1 MPQEEIKME
10 EDRAANAVD
19 DDVDMDDDPNIKRR
33 GRGFDPRGGGA
44 ASEGVKTGNFESLDE
59 TADSGAR
66 AVKSVEGWVIVVTN
80 VHEEATEE
88 EVIDKFL
95 DYGSVRSCHLNLD
108 RRTGYVKGY
117 ALLEFAEQEEAQAAI
132 QACSEGLTL
141 LDQDLKADFAFVK
154 PSAGGAASAG
164 RGAGSRRAA
173 NRDRSRS
180 PGR

>member
-1 MPQEEIKME
+1 MADEVKME
-10 EDRAANAVD
+10 NTREADPVVD
-19 DDVDMDDDPNIKRR
+19 IDMDDDPDVKRR
-33 GRGFDPRGGGA
+33 GRGFDPRGNGP
-44 ASEGVKTGNFESLDE
+44 ASEGVKAGRFDVVDE
-59 TADSGAR
+59 TSDSGAR

-88 EVIDKFL
+88 DVMDKFL
-95 DYGSVRSCHLNLD
+95 DYGNVKSCHLNLD

-117 ALLEFAEQEEAQAAI
+117 ALLEFAEQDEAQAAI

-141 LDQDLKADFAFVK
+141 LDEELKADFAFVK
-154 PSAGGAASAG
+154 PPAGASAA
-164 RGAGSRRAA
+164 RGTGSRRTNA

>member
-1 MPQEEIKME
+1 MPEDEIKME
-10 EDRAANAVD
+10 DDRAADAV
-19 DDVDMDDDPNIKRR
+19 DDVDMDDDPNVKRR
-33 GRGFDPRGGGA
+33 GRGFDPRGSGA

-80 VHEEATEE
+80 IHEEATEE

-95 DYGSVRSCHLNLD
+95 DYGSVKSCHLNLD

-141 LDQDLKADFAFVK
+141 LDQDLRADFAFVK
-154 PSAGGAASAG
+154 PPSGGAAA